1 MALRPEAWSGEAV
14 VLIFRFLLIAKAS
27 VFAYHTVA
35 YAKSEI
41 VTLFRH
47 QSPRGLPVIL
57 LNPKTYQREN
67 SDERSREIMQK
78 TIQFFEDRGLDKL
91 KEDFHERTWYADFIE
106 FMGKEQIL
114 ATMMTNAENGDE
126 DSRWDTSRVCEFA
139 EILGFYGL
147 CYWYTYQVSVL
158 GIGPIWMGKN
168 PAMKELAAQYL
179 KDGDIFAFGLS
190 EKEHGADIYSSDMVV
205 TPKGD
210 GKYSVSGGKY
220 YIGNANQARMVSTFG
235 KMSDTGEYVFFIADS
250 QHKDYHLVKN
260 VVNSQSY
267 VAEYKLEDYE
277 ITDVQI
283 LARGDDAWNAALNTV
298 NVGKFNLGWA
308 SIGMCTHAF
317 YEAIDHAAG
326 RNLYNMHVTDF
337 PHVKRLFTDAW
348 TRLIAMKLFA
358 LRASDYLR
366 SASADD
372 RRYLLYNPMVKMKVT
387 TQGEDVINLLWD
399 VIAAK
404 GFEKDM
410 YFEMAAI
417 DIRAL
422 PKLEGTVHVNMA
434 LIVKFM
440 KNYFFAAKEYEDVPQ
455 RLDAADDSFLFNQG
469 PTRGLSKIQFHD
481 YSAAYDSYDL
491 PNLSIFKEQIAL
503 FKEALVMAPATAEQ
517 SKDIDFL
524 LTTGEL
530 FTLVVYGQLILE
542 NAAIYEI
549 PIEVLDQIFDFMIRD
564 FSAYALEFHNK
575 PSSTEAQMDYA
586 RRMIRKPFVDDLR
599 YQKVWEEHV
608 FTMRGQYEM
617 NA

>member
-1 MALRPEAWSGEAV
+1 M
-14 VLIFRFLLIAKAS
+14 
-27 VFAYHTVA
+27 
-35 YAKSEI
+35 
-41 VTLFRH
+41 
-47 QSPRGLPVIL
+47 IL
-57 LNPKTYQREN
+57 LNPKKYNREF
-67 SDERSREIMQK
+67 SDEKFRDVMQK
-78 TIQFFEDRGLDKL
+78 TIQFFEDKGLEKL
-91 KEDFHERTWYADFIE
+91 KEDYHQSTWYADFIE
-106 FMGKEQIL
+106 FMAKEQVL
-114 ATMMTNAENGDE
+114 ATMMTNADNGDG
-126 DSRWDTSRVCEFA
+126 DARWDTSQVCDFA

-168 PAMKELAAQYL
+168 QAMKEMAAQYL
-179 KDGDIFAFGLS
+179 KDGEIFAFGLS

-205 TPKGD
+205 TPRGD
-210 GKYSVSGGKY
+210 GKYTVSGDKY
-220 YIGNANQARMVSTFG
+220 YIGNGNKARMVSTFG
-235 KMSDTGEYVFFIADS
+235 KMSDTGEYVFFVADS
-250 QHKDYHLVKN
+250 QHEDYHLVKN

-267 VAEYKLEDYE
+267 VAQFKLKNYE
-277 ITDVQI
+277 ITDRQI

-326 RNLYNMHVTDF
+326 RQLYNMQVTDF

-348 TRLIAMKLFA
+348 ARLIAMKLFA

-417 DIRAL
+417 DIRGL

-434 LIVKFM
+434 LIIKFM
-440 KNYFFAAKEYEDVPQ
+440 KNYFFAPKEYEDIPQ
-455 RLDAADDSFLFNQG
+455 RLDAADDSFLFDQG

-481 YSAAYDSYDL
+481 YSVAYDSYDL

-503 FKEALVMAPATAEQ
+503 FKEALVAAPATAEQ

-542 NAAIYEI
+542 NAGIYDI
-549 PIEVLDQIFDFMIRD
+549 PEDVLDQIFDFMVRD

-575 PSSTEAQMDYA
+575 PSSTQAQMDYA
-586 RRMIRKPFVDDLR
+586 RRMIRKPVVDDAR
-599 YQKVWEEHV
+599 YQGVWNEHV
-608 FTMRGQYEM
+608 YTLRGQYEM